1 MRYIS
6 AVFGIMLV
14 ALMGLP
20 GDAAA
25 SSQGKRVIHLTGP
38 IQNPFINELARS
50 FTETAEKHGMSVTVQ
65 GTPFDAALQARQIG
79 DAIAQKYDMIA
90 ILAISEHGSIP
101 PLTRAK
107 RAGVP
112 VILINTP
119 IAPGHEDLYV
129 SFVGEDHRILG
140 ELAGKG
146 LRQALPGGGNV
157 ALITGSLAEGNAP
170 LRVAGFKAEVAKQ
183 PNIKIVT
190 VEDARWSTTLSERVA
205 GQLFARYAAR
215 GGLDAIY
222 AMADNQAA
230 AVVKAAMAAGI
241 PLGTGKGKLVVVSS
255 NCMKPGIDF
264 IKAGKMFS
272 TATQMPTRSGTRSA
286 EAVAAYFNGEKLEKN
301 IILSMELI
309 TRENVDKFAKPCTF

>member
-1 MRYIS
+1 MRYILT
-6 AVFGIMLV
+6 VIGIALAAMMGV
-14 ALMGLP
+14 A
-20 GDAAA
+20 GDAGAA
-25 SSQGKRVIHLTGP
+25 SQGKRIIHLTGP

-50 FTETAEKHGMSVTVQ
+50 FVETAKKHGMKVTVQ
-65 GTPFDAALQARQIG
+65 GSPFDAALQARKIG
-79 DAIAQKYDMIA
+79 DAIAQKYDLIA
-90 ILAISEHGSIP
+90 IVAISEHGSIP

-107 RAGVP
+107 RAGIP
-112 VILINTP
+112 VILLNTP
-119 IAPGHEDLYV
+119 IAPGNEDLYV

-146 LRQALPGGGNV
+146 LRMALPGGGNV

-183 PNIKIVT
+183 KNIKIVT

-241 PLGTGKGKLVVVSS
+241 PLGVGKGKLVVVSS

-264 IKAGKMFS
+264 IRSGKMFS
-272 TATQMPTRSGTRSA
+272 TATQMPTRSGTRGA
-286 EAVAAYFNGEKLEKN
+286 EAVAAYFNGTKLDKN

-309 TRENVDKFAKPCTF
+309 TAENVEKFAAPCTF